1 MEVAGGRVRLR
12 TTQAHKGEVAQE
24 SPRWFQ
30 KRLRQR
36 ALARSGWANGQ
47 LANGLGVA
55 LPRNMQPQ
63 SLKMLTNAITPTID
77 KVNNIVGMS
86 DASRHRNEWQPPPH
100 PRSGRAAPQPRG
112 GGGAALWAY
121 PHEKYINTGLLIS
134 CYPGLKSNIKYIN

>member
-77 KVNNIVGMS
+77 KVNIISVVVSSICQNKQDRKKEKLKRKMQCGWW
-86 DASRHRNEWQPPPH
+86 RN
-100 PRSGRAAPQPRG
+100 GR
-112 GGGAALWAY
+112 
-121 PHEKYINTGLLIS
+121 
-134 CYPGLKSNIKYIN
+134 